1 MWKCLLFVFSKL
13 LNIVGK
19 LWLEANSLR
28 NSLDVFPSN
37 EGTISTR
44 IFVIFAVSS
53 STHESYLLQGQQV
66 ISDYLLQERMWLW
79 INASNL
85 ASETLLAWFLWAPV
99 MADKSPIFPSL
110 SDGKLLH
117 WRLMT
122 SCRSRFCVSA
132 PFTPWDAIFE
142 RESWGR
148 WFPSNYYPNGYFQT
162 CTVWKFHPVSIQQ
175 MRGYKLSHMS
185 SQTTTGCRGFF
196 APIFTVVAIIGPIA
210 KKSPKK
216 RYVSKFMMMGQ
227 LAKLAVFSLLS
238 ENSPF

>member
-1 MWKCLLFVFSKL
+1 MHISHLLAYRPLHIISVKILIICVFKL

-53 STHESYLLQGQQV
+53 STHESYLLQGQLV

-148 WFPSNYYPNGYFQT
+148 WFPSNY
-162 CTVWKFHPVSIQQ
+162 TVLPEWLFPDMYSLEI
-175 MRGYKLSHMS
+175 
-185 SQTTTGCRGFF
+185 
-196 APIFTVVAIIGPIA
+196 
-210 KKSPKK
+210 SP
-216 RYVSKFMMMGQ
+216 RLYSTNAW
-227 LAKLAVFSLLS
+227 L
-238 ENSPF
+238 